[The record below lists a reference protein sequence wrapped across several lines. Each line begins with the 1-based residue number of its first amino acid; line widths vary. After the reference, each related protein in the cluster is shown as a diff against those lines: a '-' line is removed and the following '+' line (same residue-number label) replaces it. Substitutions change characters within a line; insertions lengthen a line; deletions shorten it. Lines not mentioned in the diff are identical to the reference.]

1 MRVAS
6 PPPKSPS
13 TRLHPLTDL
22 LRQENTPGSRP
33 TSPLG
38 RPSTR
43 SQRTTITEDLP
54 PITMQL
60 SQTPSG
66 DIGLTQIPGAAYKG
80 KDVRA
85 PSRQSRTERTEDE
98 DGGSEI
104 LGAPVRRNGITEIDL
119 TRTPRSTY
127 TALTTPSALAG
138 EVNAS
143 HFHDEELCI
152 LLHAADNEN
161 THEVV
166 KKVLHKGVRDRVRK
180 LGLDHQREVCC

>member
-1 MRVAS
+1 M
-6 PPPKSPS
+6 
-13 TRLHPLTDL
+13 TD
-22 LRQENTPGSRP
+22 
-33 TSPLG
+33 
-38 RPSTR
+38 
-43 SQRTTITEDLP
+43 DLP

-66 DIGLTQIPGAAYKG
+66 DIGLTQVPTPYKR
-80 KDVRA
+80 KDSRA

-98 DGGSEI
+98 EGSELRALPARI
-104 LGAPVRRNGITEIDL
+104 HEITEIDL
-119 TRTPRSTY
+119 TRTPRSAF

-161 THEVV
+161 THEIVR
-166 KKVLHKGVRDRVRK
+166 KVLRKGVRERVRK
-180 LGLDHQREVCC
+180 LGLDHQREACCDYSVES